1 MCPQILL
8 LAAADLTAR
17 LFGSVVHKK
26 LAGDGR
32 APGGFRSQQY
42 GQAVIQVIQ
51 LQATGWRG
59 AGYRDTEYG
68 YRDTGTGIQ
77 GLHRGMV
84 IQVLGKLSYV
94 YKL

>member
-42 GQAVIQVIQ
+42 GQAVIQVHMGYGG
-51 LQATGWRG
+51 T
-59 AGYRDTEYG
+59 GYRVAG
-68 YRDTGTGIQ
+68 
-77 GLHRGMV
+77 
-84 IQVLGKLSYV
+84 
-94 YKL
+94 

>member
-1 MCPQILL
+1 MTMDLTSRGSLVTMCPQILL

-42 GQAVIQVIQ
+42 GQAVIQVQGIGIR
-51 LQATGWRG
+51 LQ
-59 AGYRDTEYG
+59 GYME
-68 YRDTGTGIQ
+68 
-77 GLHRGMV
+77 
-84 IQVLGKLSYV
+84 
-94 YKL
+94 